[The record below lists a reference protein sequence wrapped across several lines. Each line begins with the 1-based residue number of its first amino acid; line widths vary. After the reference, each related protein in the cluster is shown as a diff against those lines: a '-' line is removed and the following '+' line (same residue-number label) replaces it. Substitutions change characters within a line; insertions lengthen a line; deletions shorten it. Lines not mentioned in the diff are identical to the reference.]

1 LDILNRVTILQ
12 KLFFRFYTERIE
24 KFNNNLTLDM
34 TEENNSIKALNLEP
48 ATGNPGDAAEQF
60 VKKNVLFGKLEQ
72 LVAWGQSNS
81 LWPFNFG
88 LSCCYVEMAT
98 AFTSRHDLAR
108 FGAEVIRATPRQ
120 ADVMVISGTV
130 FRKMAPV
137 VQRLYEQLLEPKWII
152 SMGSCA
158 NSGGLY
164 DIYSVVQGVD
174 KFLPVDVYVPG
185 CPPRPEALLQ
195 GLLLLQDSIKAE
207 QRPLS
212 WVVGEQGVQQAPKP
226 SQRDL
231 KTPERMQVKTMR
243 SPDEV

>member
-1 LDILNRVTILQ
+1 MRW
-12 KLFFRFYTERIE
+12 KLTKANDLIATERGSP
-24 KFNNNLTLDM
+24 
-34 TEENNSIKALNLEP
+34 TEEVSTQDLE
-48 ATGNPGDAAEQF
+48 
-60 VKKNVLFGKLEQ
+60 KNILLTKLEE
-72 LVAWGQSNS
+72 LVSWGRSNS

-98 AFTSRHDLAR
+98 AFTSRHDISR

-120 ADVMVISGTV
+120 ADLIVISGTV
-130 FRKMAPV
+130 FLKMAPV
-137 VQRLYEQLLEPKWII
+137 VQRLYEQMIEPRWVI

-158 NSGGLY
+158 NSGGMY

-195 GLLLLQDSIKAE
+195 GLTLLQKSVAAE
-207 QRPLS
+207 RRAFS
-212 WVVGEQGVQQAPKP
+212 WVVDEQGTHKVPKP

-231 KTPERMQVKTMR
+231 HREERMKAKMLR
-243 SPDEV
+243 APDSV